1 MELFAKLQEADSVM
15 MLGGGAGAVV
25 ALVMPDAFSWMFLL
39 LAVSNLADWV
49 LGRHAARAR
58 DEYDRTKSRNG
69 LYSKASQMVVLLI
82 LRTLEFVLTLMG
94 LPSTLGL
101 ASAAI
106 ALALIVEDMESI
118 ERHGIALGG
127 GPIPGLSGALGKLRA
142 LTGSDRREGPR
153 RPPVVPHSKDQRL

>member
-1 MELFAKLQEADSVM
+1 MELFAKLQEADSTM
-15 MLGGGAGAVV
+15 LLGGGAGAVV

-49 LGRHAARAR
+49 LGRHAARAQDR
-58 DEYDRTKSRNG
+58 YDRTKSRNG

-82 LRTLEFVLTLMG
+82 LRTLEFVLTLIG

-106 ALALIVEDMESI
+106 ALALIVEDIESI

-127 GPIPGLSGALGKLRA
+127 GPIPGLSAALSKIRA
-142 LTGSDRREGPR
+142 VTGSERREDASGKAPIPGDRRIP
-153 RPPVVPHSKDQRL
+153 